1 MDGRRSCQTGPVIW
15 AAIRRHR
22 ERAGPASL
30 TVWAWVADAILAL
43 VLALGVVT
51 AINGDRLLAVP
62 APGTSQSARVERPS
76 RPVLPLT
83 RVTPV
88 PPVEPVPSVAP
99 EPREVPSLAGPG
111 QVFPSQFVAV
121 QTPVADWQLA
131 LAVLAA
137 LPLAARRRFPLATYG
152 CVIAAASL
160 LQLDLHIDDL
170 TTFTFTACLI
180 AGYSAAMYSPH
191 RAWAAAGIAGGAV
204 LLALGHHTTIPRI
217 SSDYFP
223 FLVLIP
229 LGLAANAA
237 HTRTQRA
244 RVQEAERA
252 AASRQATDQERA
264 RIARELH
271 DVVTHNVSVM
281 VIQAGAA
288 RKVLDANPDLAR
300 EAIRA
305 VETSGRSAMTELR
318 HVMGLLTMSGGAP
331 DGGDDGPGPSPQPGL
346 GRVDEL
352 VRRVRD
358 TGVDV
363 ELSTTGTP
371 VPLPAGVDLAA
382 FRVVQ
387 EALTNAVRH
396 AAGARVRVAVAYAPG
411 LVRVEVTDSGG
422 VRAAA
427 AGAGSG
433 AGLLGLRE
441 RLAVYGGTLAAGP
454 RPTGGY
460 RVMAEIPLDGP

>member
-1 MDGRRSCQTGPVIW
+1 MIW

-62 APGTSQSARVERPS
+62 APGTSQSARVERQS

-88 PPVEPVPSVAP
+88 PPVKPVPPVEPVPPAAPVPPVAP
-99 EPREVPSLAGPG
+99 EPREVPSRAGPG

-160 LQLDLHIDDL
+160 LQLDVHIDDL

-191 RAWAAAGIAGGAV
+191 RAWAAAGIASGAV
-204 LLALGHHTTIPRI
+204 LLTLGHHTTIPRI

-271 DVVTHNVSVM
+271 DVVTHNVSV
-281 VIQAGAA
+281 V
-288 RKVLDANPDLAR
+288 
-300 EAIRA
+300 
-305 VETSGRSAMTELR
+305 
-318 HVMGLLTMSGGAP
+318 
-331 DGGDDGPGPSPQPGL
+331 
-346 GRVDEL
+346 
-352 VRRVRD
+352 
-358 TGVDV
+358 
-363 ELSTTGTP
+363 
-371 VPLPAGVDLAA
+371 AGV
-382 FRVVQ
+382 
-387 EALTNAVRH
+387 AL
-396 AAGARVRVAVAYAPG
+396 
-411 LVRVEVTDSGG
+411 
-422 VRAAA
+422 
-427 AGAGSG
+427 
-433 AGLLGLRE
+433 
-441 RLAVYGGTLAAGP
+441 
-454 RPTGGY
+454 
-460 RVMAEIPLDGP
+460 